1 MEAAQ
6 DSSSGFTHN
15 GIFVQPRNVEM
26 DFGFLEMMKIKI
38 VEGRDLSP
46 KFASDS
52 VSNMLINE
60 TLAKTLNLKNP
71 INTIITS
78 GWAK

>member
-1 MEAAQ
+1 MSGVQ
-6 DSSSGFTHN
+6 DVSTFAGSFGNSTNSSSGFTHN

-46 KFASDS
+46 QFASDTID
-52 VSNMLINE
+52 NWLINE
-60 TLAKTLNLKNP
+60 TLC
-71 INTIITS
+71 
-78 GWAK
+78 